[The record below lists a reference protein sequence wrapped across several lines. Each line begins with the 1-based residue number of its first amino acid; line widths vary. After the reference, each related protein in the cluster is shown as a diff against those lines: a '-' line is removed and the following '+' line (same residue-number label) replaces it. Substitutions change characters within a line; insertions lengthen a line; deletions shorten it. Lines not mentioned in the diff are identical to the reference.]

1 MLQDIVVGID
11 SSTTATKAIAFD
23 RQGRALA
30 EGRAKIAL
38 VNPQPGHFEQDALEW
53 WSSLVSALT
62 SLTSQ
67 IAPERVAAI
76 AISNQRETFV
86 PLTTQGVPVRP
97 GTVWLDERAKAEVEE
112 LARAYG
118 AERIHE
124 VTGKPCDVTP
134 CLYRL
139 QWMRKHEP
147 ENFARFGMITEVHAY
162 LAYRLTGSFVTST
175 ASADP
180 AAFLDMKT
188 MEYAGEL
195 LGHTG
200 LSVSQ
205 FPSLFWPGSVLGHVS
220 DEAARATGLKA
231 GTIVGAAGGDGQC
244 AGTGV
249 NVFVANRA
257 YVNLGTAVVSGI
269 YARDYAVERAFRT
282 MTAVSDKG
290 GYIYESVLRTGS
302 FLVEWML
309 KTMFQTPPGKE
320 KELFNALEI
329 EANAVGI
336 GSGGVMLLPY
346 WAGVMTPHWN
356 AQARGTITGLNASH
370 GRGHVYRATLEG
382 ISLEQTIATN
392 RAAEASGMEVD
403 HYVAIGGGSNSDL
416 WCQILADA
424 SGRKVARSATVEASA
439 LGAAMAAARAAN
451 WFGSVDEAS
460 AAMAGQLTDVF
471 NPEKSASARYS
482 ELLKIYADLWPT
494 MAAWNAR
501 LVDFLDEEKTR

>member
-1 MLQDIVVGID
+1 MQQDLVVGID

-23 RQGRALA
+23 KQGRAVA

-38 VNPQPGHFEQDALEW
+38 VNPHPGHFEQDALEW
-53 WSSLVSALT
+53 WSSLVTALK
-62 SLTSQ
+62 SLCSQ
-67 IAPERVAAI
+67 IAPERIAAI

-86 PLTTQGVPVRP
+86 PLTRDGTPVRP
-97 GTVWLDERAKAEVEE
+97 GTVWLDERAKAEVDE
-112 LARAYG
+112 LASAYG
-118 AERIHE
+118 AEKIHQ
-124 VTGKPCDVTP
+124 VAGKPCDVTP

-180 AAFLDMKT
+180 AAFLDMNT
-188 MEYAGEL
+188 MEYAGDL
-195 LGHTG
+195 LGHVG

-205 FPSLFWPGSVLGHVS
+205 FPALFRPGSIMGHVS
-220 DEAARATGLKA
+220 EEAARATGLKV

-249 NVFVANRA
+249 NVFVPNRA
-257 YVNLGTAVVSGI
+257 YVNLGTAVVSGV
-269 YARDYAVERAFRT
+269 YAKDYAVERAFRT
-282 MTAVSDKG
+282 MTAVSDQG
-290 GYIYESVLRTGS
+290 GFIYESVLRTGS

-309 KTMFQTPPGKE
+309 KTMFQTPAGKE
-320 KELFNALEI
+320 KELFSALEQ
-329 EANAVGI
+329 EAKAAGI

-346 WAGVMTPHWN
+346 WAGVMTPYWN
-356 AQARGTITGLNASH
+356 AEARGTITGLNASH

-392 RAAEASGMEVD
+392 RAAQASGMDVD

-460 AAMAGQLTDVF
+460 AAMAGELTGSF
-471 NPEKSASARYS
+471 SPEKASAARYQ
-482 ELLKIYADLWPT
+482 ELLKIYTDLWPT
-494 MAAWNAR
+494 MAQWNAR
-501 LVDFLDEEKTR
+501 LVAFLAEGNAR

>member
-1 MLQDIVVGID
+1 MQQDLVVGID

-23 RQGRALA
+23 RRGRVIA

-38 VNPQPGHFEQDALEW
+38 ANPHPGHFEQDALEW
-53 WSSLVSALT
+53 WSSLVTALKSLSA
-62 SLTSQ
+62 Q
-67 IAPERVAAI
+67 IEPGRVASF

-86 PLTTQGVPVRP
+86 PLTRDGVPVRP
-97 GTVWLDERAKAEVEE
+97 GTVWLDERAKAEVDE

-118 AERIHE
+118 AEKIHE

-147 ENFARFGMITEVHAY
+147 EHFARFGMITEVHAY

-180 AAFLDMKT
+180 AAFLDMRS
-188 MEYAGEL
+188 MEYAGDL

-205 FPSLFWPGSVLGHVS
+205 FPDLFRPGSIMGRLS
-220 DEAARATGLKA
+220 DEAARATGFKS

-249 NVFVANRA
+249 NVFVPNRA
-257 YVNLGTAVVSGI
+257 YVNLGTAVVSGV
-269 YARDYAVERAFRT
+269 YAKNYAVERAFRT
-282 MTAVSDKG
+282 MTAVSDSG

-309 KTMFQTPPGKE
+309 KNMFQTPAGKE
-320 KELFNALEI
+320 KELFGTLEQ
-329 EANAVGI
+329 EAKAAGI

-346 WAGVMTPHWN
+346 WAGVMTPYWN
-356 AQARGTITGLNASH
+356 SQARGTITGLNASH

-392 RAAEASGMEVD
+392 RAAEASGMQVD

-424 SGRKVARSATVEASA
+424 SGRKVVRSATVEASA
-439 LGAAMAAARAAN
+439 LGAAMAAAHAAG
-451 WFGSVDEAS
+451 WFTSVEEAS
-460 AAMAGQLTDVF
+460 AEMAGELTSTF
-471 NPEKSASARYS
+471 TPERSSAARYR
-482 ELLKIYADLWPT
+482 ELLNIYSDLWPT
-494 MAAWNAR
+494 LAAWNTR
-501 LVDFLDEEKTR
+501 LVSFLDNGPAN